1 MNDIFLG
8 KLPKMVQ
15 GEEPLG
21 AELIAKLEKY
31 AEDNKLPS
39 FKIVED
45 VDGNSVAE
53 MIEK

>member
-1 MNDIFLG
+1 
-8 KLPKMVQ
+8 MVQ

>member
-1 MNDIFLG
+1 MENIFLG
-8 KLPKMVQ
+8 KLPTMVQ